1 MNIMIEP
8 NLPAAQVTLPGTYHD
23 VDNEVYHRGP
33 GVSNSGL
40 RNLAR
45 SPFHFYSL
53 HLDPNRP
60 KPTVKP
66 GQLEGTLA
74 HCTILEPL
82 QFANRYVCGPAVR
95 ANTNEWKAFAALH
108 NEKQVIHTEQYETA
122 RAQALSVRR
131 LPDVAEL
138 LSRGH
143 AEVSAY
149 WHEPVTD
156 PATGEINQV
165 LCRIRPDWVHPVNDD
180 SVILLDL
187 KTFSSADAA
196 EFSSQVARKG
206 YAGQCAFYS
215 RGYTKATGKKVAA
228 FLFVVVESDWPY
240 ASAAYM
246 LSEEWVSIADV
257 ENTRLLTRY
266 AQCLSTDVW
275 PSYSPTVQLIEMPR
289 WLSQGER

>member
-8 NLPAAQVTLPGTYHD
+8 NLPAATATLPGTYHD

-180 SVILLDL
+180 SVILLDV
-187 KTFSSADAA
+187 KTFSDASPQ
-196 EFSSQVARKG
+196 EFARQIRRKS
-206 YAGQCAFYS
+206 YHCQNAFYK
-215 RGYTKATGKKVAA
+215 RGYEKATGKKVLAFVFAA
-228 FLFVVVESDWPY
+228 VETNWPFA
-240 ASAAYM
+240 ASAVM
-246 LSEEWVSIADV
+246 LDEGDV
-257 ENTRLLTRY
+257 AAGDAQNKRLLQVY
-266 AQCLSTDVW
+266 ARCVSSNTW
-275 PSYSPTVQLIEMPR
+275 PSYSDAIVPVSIPNY
-289 WLSQGER
+289 SN

>member
-180 SVILLDL
+180 SVILLDV
-187 KTFSSADAA
+187 KTFSDASPQ
-196 EFSSQVARKG
+196 EFARQIRRKS
-206 YAGQCAFYS
+206 YHCQNAFYK
-215 RGYTKATGKKVAA
+215 RGYEKATGKKVLAFVFAA
-228 FLFVVVESDWPY
+228 VETNWPFA
-240 ASAAYM
+240 ASAVM
-246 LSEEWVSIADV
+246 LDEGDV
-257 ENTRLLTRY
+257 AAGDAQNKRLLQVY
-266 AQCLSTDVW
+266 ARCVSSNTW
-275 PSYSPTVQLIEMPR
+275 PSYSDAIVPVSIPNY
-289 WLSQGER
+289 SN